1 VYRARVCVI
10 QSSGVRQTEHKKR
23 RPCTGR
29 RARTRLFRRVFRLFD
44 TRDTKST
51 TVYTRVHD
59 PQTIGVYRA
68 TSTESARFSIQE
80 AATWTRGGG
89 ESGRTSRTGHTHR
102 PLRVAEFSIDAGRK
116 LNHGIECASRGAVA
130 SPACSVLSRSLSI
143 GGRRDCEETACRR
156 S

>member
-29 RARTRLFRRVFRLFD
+29 RARTRLFGASFACSTPETQSRRLSIPECTTHRRSAFTARRRLNP
-44 TRDTKST
+44 RDSL
-51 TVYTRVHD
+51 
-59 PQTIGVYRA
+59 YRKQ
-68 TSTESARFSIQE
+68 RLGL
-80 AATWTRGGG
+80 GGE